1 MSTLA
6 FRIVAGGAVLCVGLG
21 LLVLFS
27 PISSTPLGAAEAGA
41 AAEPEPAPPEGQE
54 YTGVKRCAS
63 CHIKEWMQWSKTPHA
78 KAFELLPAKYQ
89 KDPKCVE
96 CHATGFGEP
105 SGFKDLAS
113 TPALKGVSCESC
125 HGPGSVHEEVC
136 KPFLNVKE
144 LSAEQEKIA
153 RDSIWR
159 VLPQTVCLDCHT
171 VQKHGPSMTP
181 PELQKKP

>member
-54 YTGVKRCAS
+54 YTGAKRCAS
-63 CHIKEWMQWSKTPHA
+63 CHFEQYMQWSKTPHA
-78 KAFELLPAKYQ
+78 KALQLLPAKYA
-89 KDPKCVE
+89 KDPKCLE
-96 CHATGFGEP
+96 CHTTGFGEP
-105 SGFKDLAS
+105 SGFKDAATSAALA
-113 TPALKGVSCESC
+113 GVSCEAC
-125 HGPGSVHEEVC
+125 HGPGSVHEEVS
-136 KPFLNVKE
+136 KPFAQKKTLTPDE
-144 LSAEQEKIA
+144 EKLL
-153 RDSIWR
+153 RDSIWKNP
-159 VLPQTVCLDCHT
+159 PQNVCLGCHT

-181 PELQKKP
+181 PELVKKP